1 MLTRNEAIN
10 LLKQN
15 IKRQN
20 VFYHMLAVEA
30 IMRNLANYFGEN
42 EEIWGLTG
50 LLHDIDFELTKEDF
64 SRHGLLAESIIGDKV
79 PPEVIKA
86 IKSHNK
92 LTGVEPTSKLDKALI
107 AADAISG
114 LLIACALVMPSKK
127 LSEVKVKTVKKKF
140 KAKDFARGADRNRI
154 LYCEQIGIE
163 KERFFEIAL
172 NSLKKVAKILEL

>member
-1 MLTRNEAIN
+1 MISRDEALRIVKEHAKDEK
-10 LLKQN
+10 L
-15 IKRQN
+15 IK
-20 VFYHMLAVEA
+20 HMLAVEA
-30 IMRNLANYFGEN
+30 IMRGLAKELGEN

-50 LLHDIDFELTKEDF
+50 LLHDIGFELTKEDF

-172 NSLKKVAKILEL
+172 NSLKKVAKMLEL